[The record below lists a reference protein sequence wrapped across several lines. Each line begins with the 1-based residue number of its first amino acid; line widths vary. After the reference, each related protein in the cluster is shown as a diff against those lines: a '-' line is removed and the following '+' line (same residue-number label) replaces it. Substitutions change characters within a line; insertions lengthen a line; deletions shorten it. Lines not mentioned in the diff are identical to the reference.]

1 MGGMKGVVVEVVKG
15 WQVTLLGVCVCVCL
29 YCGVTLPLA
38 AGGCDWGYNYV
49 GLR

>member
-1 MGGMKGVVVEVVKG
+1 MGGMKGLVVVVKG
-15 WQVTLLGVCVCVCL
+15 WQVTLVGVCVCL

-38 AGGCDWGYNYV
+38 AGECDWGYNYV